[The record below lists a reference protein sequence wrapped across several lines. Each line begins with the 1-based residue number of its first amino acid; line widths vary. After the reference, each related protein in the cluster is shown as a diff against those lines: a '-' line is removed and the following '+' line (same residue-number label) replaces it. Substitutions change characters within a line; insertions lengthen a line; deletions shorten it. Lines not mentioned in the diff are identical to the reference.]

1 MNINQRERRLN
12 EIGNLWAFPFT
23 TLLQSLWY
31 VAGIVGIWE
40 LVNRIR
46 ATGQPSS
53 STSMSLLDVA
63 QFAIPIAALITWNL
77 IFHHVDLWIVVFYTI
92 GASILFEQKTMQ
104 WFLLTL
110 SPLLL
115 ITFFINW
122 RVYGFLSYSLIGGS
136 LSLFTVSYLLYRKY
150 HPYWA
155 AMFSAT
161 WIIVSMLIRS
171 EWLHAASEMVSLFGF
186 TIPLFIY
193 FTEKYLH
200 KNEAQPNLHHPTNLS
215 AVIEGQPSFDEFR
228 NTILQLP
235 VGIIITTQDYIIVD
249 INDEFTKFSGYAKSQ
264 LLGKKPSM
272 MAAPQA
278 TNHELYESMKNRLLT
293 EGYWDGEF
301 LNRKPTGEIWNAHTT
316 ISPLRIN
323 DSQFGYWAVV
333 IPIEQETYSQKS
345 IADSLLIQAQ

>member
-1 MNINQRERRLN
+1 M
-12 EIGNLWAFPFT
+12 GNLWAFPFT

-40 LVNRIR
+40 LVNRLR
-46 ATGQPSS
+46 ATVQSLNS
-53 STSMSLLDVA
+53 RSMSLLDVT
-63 QFAIPIAALITWNL
+63 QFAIPIMALMTWNL
-77 IFHHVDLWIVVFYTI
+77 IFHHVDIWIIVFYTI
-92 GASILFEQKTMQ
+92 GASILFEYRTMQ

-122 RVYGFLSYSLIGGS
+122 RVYDILSYSFVGSS
-136 LSLFTVSYLLYRKY
+136 LSLFSISYLLKRKR

-155 AMFSAT
+155 TLFSAL
-161 WIIVSMLIRS
+161 WIIASMLIRS
-171 EWLHAASEMVSLFGF
+171 EWLHAASELVSLFGF
-186 TIPLFIY
+186 AIPLFIY

-200 KNEAQPNLHHPTNLS
+200 KNEPQVNLHHPTNLR
-215 AVIEGQPSFDEFR
+215 AVIDGQPSFDEFR
-228 NTILQLP
+228 NTIMQLP
-235 VGIIITTQDYIIVD
+235 VGIIITTQEHIIIDV
-249 INDEFTKFSGYAKSQ
+249 NDEFTKFSGYAKSQ

-278 TNHELYESMKNRLLT
+278 TNHERYESMKSRLSAD
-293 EGYWDGEF
+293 GYWDGEF

-323 DSQFGYWAVV
+323 DSHFGYWAVV
-333 IPIEQETYSQKS
+333 IPIEQETYSQES
-345 IADSLLIQAQ
+345 IAGTLLIHAQ